1 MEIIHYLNNHRG
13 GFFKFF
19 SEPEEGLTQ
28 AQQSEAGGGSLFSL
42 LSALTGGAGQAQVTR
57 TTPRPVARPTQR
69 PSTDIAD
76 GIGSFFTRV
85 LSEYLSGVE
94 FQRRR
99 RRRRSLLPTE
109 IKRNIQTDKERLMA
123 VDFHDE
129 EDDLDTQSGQRQVKF
144 LDDDEEEAAKAHT
157 ELIGVL
163 QFPEDDGEGEGRVLH
178 FKGIQSEEERHDGA
192 VRFPDATPEAK
203 VIYEFNRNAAQRKL
217 RFPKSDSDEQV
228 RQAKNLELAEGW
240 SAVLPNGLTA
250 ADYGVDKRRGKRIVF
265 KDTNEHV
272 EQSDEYFQ
280 LEQPREEDSSPEI
293 SLREQ
298 QEQLTPPNA
307 VYEEAAPPQRGARVI
322 FPDHYEQ
329 HIRKGKI
336 LTRPTYAPSYEY
348 NERPQL
354 KEERFVV
361 SDEHRP
367 IGHYRL
373 EDLDYQSNF
382 LGSMNQGEYVPGG
395 TVRFEEP
402 QNDLPHY
409 NYPNV
414 NYVSDNRYS
423 SAYQTTS
430 TRRPKHEDDRNIYVT
445 NAQGITE
452 YYVRPDGRKVYLG
465 SG

>member
-19 SEPEEGLTQ
+19 SEPEEELTQ

-42 LSALTGGAGQAQVTR
+42 LSALTGGGQVTR
-57 TTPRPVARPTQR
+57 TTPRPVVARPTQR

-109 IKRNIQTDKERLMA
+109 IKRNTQTDKDPLMA

-129 EDDLDTQSGQRQVKF
+129 EDDLDTQRQVRF
-144 LDDDEEEAAKAHT
+144 LDDEEVEAAKAHT

-163 QFPEDDGEGEGRVLH
+163 QFPEDEGEGEGRVVN
-178 FKGIQSEEERHDGA
+178 FKGIHSEEEESHDGN
-192 VRFPDATPEAK
+192 VRFPDATAEAK

-217 RFPKSDSDEQV
+217 RFPQSDSDEQV
-228 RQAKNLELAEGW
+228 RQAKNLELSEGW
-240 SAVLPNGLTA
+240 AAVLPNGLTP
-250 ADYGVDKRRGKRIVF
+250 ADYGENKRRGKRIVF
-265 KDTNEHV
+265 RDNNEHV
-272 EQSDEYFQ
+272 EQSDELVQ
-280 LEQPREEDSSPEI
+280 VEQARDEDSSAEI
-293 SLREQ
+293 SLREEPQ
-298 QEQLTPPNA
+298 QVVPPNA

-322 FPDHYEQ
+322 FPDHYER

-348 NERPQL
+348 HERPQP

-367 IGHYRL
+367 IEHYRL
-373 EDLDYQSNF
+373 EDADYQTNY
-382 LGSMNQGEYVPGG
+382 LGSMNQGEYMPGS
-395 TVRFEEP
+395 TVRFEESQSDRP
-402 QNDLPHY
+402 AHY

-414 NYVSDNRYS
+414 NYISDNRYS

-452 YYVRPDGRKVYLG
+452 YYVRPDGRKVYLSTG
-465 SG
+465 

>member
-19 SEPEEGLTQ
+19 SEPEDGLHQ

-42 LSALTGGAGQAQVTR
+42 LSALTGGGQVTR
-57 TTPRPVARPTQR
+57 TTPRPVVARPTQT

-85 LSEYLSGVE
+85 LSDYLSGVE
-94 FQRRR
+94 LQRRR

-109 IKRNIQTDKERLMA
+109 IKRNIQTDKDPLMA
-123 VDFHDE
+123 VDFHDQ
-129 EDDLDTQSGQRQVKF
+129 EDDLDTQRQVKF
-144 LDDDEEEAAKAHT
+144 LDDEEVEAAQAHT

-163 QFPEDDGEGEGRVLH
+163 QFPDDEGEGRVLR
-178 FKGIQSEEERHDGA
+178 FKGIHSEEESHDGS
-192 VRFPDATPEAK
+192 VRFPDATAEAK

-217 RFPKSDSDEQV
+217 RFPQSDSDEQV
-228 RQAKNLELAEGW
+228 RQAKNLELSEGW
-240 SAVLPNGLTA
+240 AAVLPNGLTP
-250 ADYGVDKRRGKRIVF
+250 ADYGENKRRGKRIVF
-265 KDTNEHV
+265 KDNNEHV
-272 EQSDEYFQ
+272 EQSDELQ
-280 LEQPREEDSSPEI
+280 QPEQARLEDASVEI
-293 SLREQ
+293 SLREEQ
-298 QEQLTPPNA
+298 PQLTPPNA

-322 FPDHYEQ
+322 FPDHYER
-329 HIRKGKI
+329 HIRRGKI

-348 NERPQL
+348 NERPQP

-367 IGHYRL
+367 IEHYRL
-373 EDLDYQSNF
+373 EDQSDYQTNY
-382 LGSMNQGEYVPGG
+382 LGSMNQGEYVPES

-402 QNDLPHY
+402 QSYRPHY

-414 NYVSDNRYS
+414 NYISDDRYS
-423 SAYQTTS
+423 HAYQTSS
-430 TRRPKHEDDRNIYVT
+430 TRRPKHEDDKNIYVT

-465 SG
+465 TG